1 MDLHL
6 QVMVCSYIIMYIY
19 MYVYMYV
26 YIYIHELF
34 MYLMFFFKHLLTLDS
49 NRQITTDLEG
59 AINPPTAHVQGETMA
74 S

>member
-1 MDLHL
+1 
-6 QVMVCSYIIMYIY
+6 
-19 MYVYMYV
+19 MYV